1 MKRQLCASTVVRA
14 RRHLIFSSPLCQAL
28 YAARFS
34 ECAKLFVILRDGLTQ
49 ANAASAKQGKQPNT
63 SVYSLSVG
71 LREITNK
78 VNRYKVI
85 LSRAKR

>member
-63 SVYSLSVG
+63 SVYSLLWAG
-71 LREITNK
+71 CEK
-78 VNRYKVI
+78 
-85 LSRAKR
+85 